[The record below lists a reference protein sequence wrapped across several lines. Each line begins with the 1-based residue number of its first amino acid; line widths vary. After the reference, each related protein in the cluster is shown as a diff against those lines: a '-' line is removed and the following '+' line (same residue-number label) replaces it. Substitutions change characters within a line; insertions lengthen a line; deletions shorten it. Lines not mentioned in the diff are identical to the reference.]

1 MKRES
6 SNQAN
11 TPLAVFLSASQ
22 DPEAVTNTGRRG
34 STDVPVV
41 K

>member
-1 MKRES
+1 MERES
-6 SNQAN
+6 SIHAN

-22 DPEAVTNTGRRG
+22 DPEAVTNMGRRR
-34 STDVPVV
+34 SMDVRVA